1 MDTNVKDIK
10 KLFDEYNDK
19 KDKLDSMPACIY
31 IESVKGCPY
40 SCAMCPVHFSKKQ
53 NISRDLLEKIS
64 PYFKYLDVLA
74 IHGDG
79 EPLLG
84 DINYFVE
91 QAVKNDFV
99 LHMNS
104 TGFFLT
110 KELADVLLKARL
122 SIRFSIHSGSKESYM
137 KIMGNKFE
145 KVLENI
151 TYLVK
156 KSKES
161 KNDSDFWF
169 SFIIMKE
176 NIDEIEEFL
185 KIAHNVGIS
194 HVRFMKLI
202 PNRESIKGI
211 KMPNRDFKF
220 SYLEQYNRKII
231 KKFIDRLPSYKKL
244 AKDLGIKIEVGSM
257 ESSAKKPYFIP
268 ELINKVTNK
277 LLFGKKFLPL
287 KKRKG
292 MCVVPWFGQLIIS
305 QNGDVKLCCSY
316 DAPIGNIND
325 STLEEIWNNDIVR
338 QFRSSFSKGEFP
350 KLCGYCRGLDFSE
363 YPGNS
368 IIRNN

>member
-1 MDTNVKDIK
+1 MKDLGL
-10 KLFDEYNDK
+10 LFQEFKNKETYLNSK
-19 KDKLDSMPACIY
+19 PACIY

-53 NISRDLLEKIS
+53 NISPDLLEKIS

-84 DINYFVE
+84 DINYFVD
-91 QAVKNDFV
+91 QAVEHDFV

-110 KELADVLLKARL
+110 KKLADTLLKAKL
-122 SIRFSIHSGSKESYM
+122 SIRFSIHAGKSDTYM

-151 TYLVK
+151 AYIVK
-156 KSKES
+156 NARENKK
-161 KNDSDFWF
+161 DSDFWF

-176 NIDEIEEFL
+176 NIDEIDEFL
-185 KIAHNVGIS
+185 KKAHDTGIQ
-194 HVRFMKLI
+194 HVRFMKLL
-202 PNRESIKGI
+202 PNKQSIKGI
-211 KMPNRDFKF
+211 KMPNRDFNFK
-220 SYLEQYNRKII
+220 YLEQYNKTVA
-231 KKFIDRLPSYKKL
+231 KKFLQQLPYYKKL
-244 AKDLGIKIEVGSM
+244 AEELNINIEVGSM
-257 ESSAKKPYFIP
+257 GSSVKKPYFSQ
-268 ELINKVTNK
+268 ELINRLTKK

-292 MCVVPWFGQLIIS
+292 MCVAPWFGQIIIS

-316 DAPIGNIND
+316 DTPIGNIND
-325 STLEEIWNNDIVR
+325 STLEEIWNGEKMR
-338 QFRSSFSKGEFP
+338 YFRNSFNT
-350 KLCGYCRGLDFSE
+350 DFHSHLTAI
-363 YPGNS
+363 S
-368 IIRNN
+368 